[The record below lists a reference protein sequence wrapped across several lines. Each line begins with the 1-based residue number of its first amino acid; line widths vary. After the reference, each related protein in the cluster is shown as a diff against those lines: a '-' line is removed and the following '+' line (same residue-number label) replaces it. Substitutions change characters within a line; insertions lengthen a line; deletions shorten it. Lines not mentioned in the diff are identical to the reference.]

1 MHILGSQSTE
11 YLQKDMFL
19 ELSSTA
25 LVYFLFS
32 LFLKAK
38 L

>member
-1 MHILGSQSTE
+1 MYILNSQRKE

-19 ELSSTA
+19 ELSSIA
-25 LVYFLFS
+25 LVYFLLF

-38 L
+38 P